1 MMLVRGQNRK
11 NKKYLRYVGIVF
23 LILGV
28 SLILVSSFIIFSPYV
43 FSKKL
48 ISPLPSRNTSKNVDI
63 KSLLLGGKVDFE
75 SVHASTDSA
84 YIVNLKEGGRV
95 IFSTKKDLPSQ
106 VRSLQII
113 LSRLTIDGKRLKVLD
128 FRFDKPVVSY

>member
-1 MMLVRGQNRK
+1 MLVRGQNRK

-23 LILGV
+23 LVFGI
-28 SLILVSSFIIFSPYV
+28 SLILVSSFILFSPYL

-48 ISPLPSRNTSKNVDI
+48 ISPLPSKNIFKNLDI
-63 KSLLLGGKVDFE
+63 KSILIKEKIDFSE
-75 SVHASTDSA
+75 VYSSTDSA
-84 YIVNLKEGGRV
+84 YVVNLKEGGRV
-95 IFSTKKDLPSQ
+95 IFSTKKDLLSQ

-113 LSRLTIDGKRLKVLD
+113 LSRLTIDGKKLRALD